1 MGQMLKSMHEVGT
14 LSSGSVG
21 HLRQASGTVGR
32 QTEAIEH
39 ITHEVG
45 QISAGVLTNTYAA
58 DQNSRLSQ
66 HLASQAGSLKQM
78 VNNFRLRQSENARHM
93 GA

>member
-14 LSSGSVG
+14 LSCGSVG

-32 QTEAIEH
+32 QTEAIAH

-45 QISAGVLTNTYAA
+45 QISAGVRTNTDAA

>member
-32 QTEAIEH
+32 QTEAIAH

-45 QISAGVLTNTYAA
+45 QISAGVRTNTDAA

-66 HLASQAGSLKQM
+66 LLARHAGSMKQR
-78 VNNFRLRQSENARHM
+78 VYILRLRLSENARER
-93 GA
+93 GG